1 MSIDY
6 TALGERWELG
16 HEVYQA
22 LEKGR
27 PVVLLE
33 TALLAF
39 GLPFPNNLQVLL
51 DMERLV
57 YSEGA
62 VPATTAVFGGKVRV
76 GLSAGELE
84 ELAQSTQVLKAA
96 SLDIGPLLASR
107 GVGATTV
114 SANLLI
120 ARRLGIRVLATG
132 GIGGVHRDVLDT
144 FDISSDLSE
153 LSRSQVMVVCSGA
166 KSILDVPRTYQML
179 EMLAVPVVGYR
190 CREFPAFLSI
200 SSGLPLHHWADNP
213 KAAAEM
219 ALSHWALGSPTAVI
233 LANPVPAQHAIEP
246 EQMEQAMAVAIQ
258 DEQHQGVAGKE
269 VTPFLLRKLAEIT
282 GGNSVEANMAL
293 LRANAALAG
302 QVATA
307 MRELTA

>member
-1 MSIDY
+1 MGIDY
-6 TALGERWELG
+6 TALDETWELG

-39 GLPFPNNLQVLL
+39 GLPFPHNLQVLL

-57 YSEGA
+57 YSAGA
-62 VPATTAVFGGKVRV
+62 VPATTAVVGGKIHV

-84 ELAQSTQVLKAA
+84 QLAQSTQALKAA
-96 SLDIGPLLASR
+96 SMDIGPLLASR
-107 GVGATTV
+107 GIGATTV

-132 GIGGVHRDVLDT
+132 GIGGVHRDVLDS
-144 FDISSDLSE
+144 FDISADLSE
-153 LSRSQVMVVCSGA
+153 LARSQVLVVCSGA
-166 KSILDVPRTYQML
+166 KSILDIPRTYQLL

-190 CREFPAFLSI
+190 CREFPAFLSV
-200 SSGLPLHHWADNP
+200 SSGLPLHHQADTP
-213 KAAAEM
+213 RKAAEM
-219 ALSHWALGSPTAVI
+219 ALSHWKVGSPTAVL
-233 LANPVPAQHAIEP
+233 LANPVPTQYAIEP
-246 EQMEQAMAVAIQ
+246 QQMERAIALAVEEERQQA
-258 DEQHQGVAGKE
+258 VAGKE
-269 VTPFLLRKLAEIT
+269 VTPFLLRKLAEVT

-293 LRANAALAG
+293 LRANAVLAG
-302 QVATA
+302 EVAVA
-307 MRELTA
+307 MRELMA